1 MVPSTTND
9 KLTDLQVK
17 FLDALFGEAMG
28 DANKA
33 KLLAGYDSTTS
44 TSKVVKSVQQQ
55 ILEHSKLYLATHTP
69 RALLELQLMLLSPN
83 EPGASTK
90 LKVIQE
96 ILNRAGVVDTSKTEG
111 TNINV
116 HNARIVLMPAK
127 NPSTIDLDRSE
138 FKEIN
143 DIYTEITNEEKDDH
157 QR

>member
-1 MVPSTTND
+1 MVPATRELS
-9 KLTDLQVK
+9 DLQTK
-17 FLDALFGEAMG
+17 FLENLFGEAMG

-33 KLLAGYDSTTS
+33 KKMAGYDPTTS
-44 TSKVVKSVQQQ
+44 TAKVVKSVHQE